1 MSQLEFNTGL
11 SALWIAV
18 AWVLYIIDRIMVRG
32 LMGALANPSPDLAP
46 QSASGESRLE
56 LKA

>member
-18 AWVLYIIDRIMVRG
+18 AWVPYIIDRIMVRG

-46 QSASGESRLE
+46 QSAW
-56 LKA
+56 A